1 LYHDK
6 RVRVNRNITAPQVRL
21 ITNDGTMVGIKP
33 IYEAGAMARAAG
45 LDLVEISPSANPPV
59 CKIMDFSKYLYEKDK
74 QERENR
80 KKQKAGVLKEI
91 RLNPRIALN
100 DLNTKVK
107 HAEVFLKEQNKVRI
121 TVVFRGRENQHRD
134 LGEQI
139 LTSVKEMLS
148 QVGMAEGRPQLMGNR
163 MSIML
168 SPAAKPGSRAQ
179 GAVPKASVADSARGR
194 GNHGVVNPFPTA
206 EGTPRAVSPPVAN
219 PREGVP
225 PRQASVSKPAVPPPV
240 GGVKPAQSAV
250 QPAAKS
256 DPVQPPQPPPSPP
269 ISKAE
274 R

>member
-1 LYHDK
+1 MSYDK

-21 ITNDGTMVGIKP
+21 ITSDGTMVGIKP

-45 LDLVEISPSANPPV
+45 LDLVEISPAASPPV

-91 RLNPRIALN
+91 RLNPRIASN
-100 DLNTKVK
+100 DLNTKIR

-148 QVGMAEGRPQLMGNR
+148 QVGAAEGRPQLMGNR

-168 SPAAKPGSRAQ
+168 SPAAAKPGKPAH
-179 GAVPKASVADSARGR
+179 GAPPPGGGAK
-194 GNHGVVNPFPTA
+194 PTA
-206 EGTPRAVSPPVAN
+206 AS
-219 PREGVP
+219 
-225 PRQASVSKPAVPPPV
+225 QA
-240 GGVKPAQSAV
+240 VKPAQNPIA
-250 QPAAKS
+250 PAAK
-256 DPVQPPQPPPSPP
+256 PAPIQLNPAPAQGAQTPQNPPTA
-269 ISKAE
+269 K
-274 R
+274 

>member
-1 LYHDK
+1 MYHDK

-21 ITNDGTMVGIKP
+21 ITSDGTMVGIKP

-45 LDLVEISPSANPPV
+45 LDLVEISPAANPPV

-91 RLNPRIALN
+91 RLNPRIASN
-100 DLNTKVK
+100 DLNTKIR

-139 LTSVKEMLS
+139 LISVKEMLS
-148 QVGMAEGRPQLMGNR
+148 QVGTAEGRPQLMGNR

-168 SPAAKPGSRAQ
+168 SPAAAKPARPAQ
-179 GAVPKASVADSARGR
+179 GAVPKAL
-194 GNHGVVNPFPTA
+194 
-206 EGTPRAVSPPVAN
+206 
-219 PREGVP
+219 
-225 PRQASVSKPAVPPPV
+225 KPAVPPPV
-240 GGVKPAQSAV
+240 GGVKPVQSAA
-250 QPAAKS
+250 QPFAK
-256 DPVQPPQPPPSPP
+256 PEQPPQPPPNPP
-269 ISKAE
+269 QRSDIAAG
-274 R
+274 

>member
-1 LYHDK
+1 MSYDK

-21 ITNDGTMVGIKP
+21 ITSDGTMVGVKP

-45 LDLVEISPSANPPV
+45 LDLVEISPAANPPV

-91 RLNPRIALN
+91 RLNPRIASN
-100 DLNTKVK
+100 DLNTKIR

-148 QVGMAEGRPQLMGNR
+148 QVGAAEGRPQLMGNR

-168 SPAAKPGSRAQ
+168 SPAVAKPGKPAP
-179 GAVPKASVADSARGR
+179 GAVLKA
-194 GNHGVVNPFPTA
+194 
-206 EGTPRAVSPPVAN
+206 
-219 PREGVP
+219 
-225 PRQASVSKPAVPPPV
+225 PAVPPPAAA
-240 GGVKPAQSAV
+240 GAKPASGAAQ
-250 QPAAKS
+250 QAAKPA
-256 DPVQPPQPPPSPP
+256 PVQPPRPPQNPPPKP
-269 ISKAE
+269 
-274 R
+274 